1 MLVGNEEAARIAE
14 DVAEALAVFAHG
26 RRINHRHVFGGVARE
41 ESEVE
46 IFIRRVEAVEHERF
60 VDRLF
65 EAVKNLMHA
74 LDLLV
79 IGRDG
84 SRKQAAQ
91 SELLAFLFRKSNT
104 LVGKRAMENSRA
116 GVLAALGHRDTS
128 ILSSDTVGQTQVV
141 VNCRLKSA
149 QAGIF
154 SFVPVRKALLKEKA
168 PPPERE

>member
-1 MLVGNEEAARIAE
+1 MLVGNEETARIAE

-26 RRINHRHVFGGVARE
+26 RRVHNRHVFGGVARE
-41 ESEVE
+41 ETEVE
-46 IFIRRVEAVEHERF
+46 ILIRRVEAVEHERL

-65 EAVKNLMHA
+65 KAIKDFMHA

-116 GVLAALGHRDTS
+116 GVLAALGHGDTS
-128 ILSSDTVGQTQVV
+128 ILSSGSSD
-141 VNCRLKSA
+141 RLKSWSI
-149 QAGIF
+149 AGLNQLKPA
-154 SFVPVRKALLKEKA
+154 SFHSSRRGRLF
-168 PPPERE
+168 